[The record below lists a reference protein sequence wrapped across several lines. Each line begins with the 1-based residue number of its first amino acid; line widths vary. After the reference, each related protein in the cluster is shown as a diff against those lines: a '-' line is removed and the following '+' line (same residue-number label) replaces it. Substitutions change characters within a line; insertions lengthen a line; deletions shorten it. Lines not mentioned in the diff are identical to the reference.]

1 VAQEHRAEKPVIG
14 TCINDR
20 YRLDAELGQG
30 GMGVVYRAHDT
41 LLDRPVAVKVVSKA
55 SLGTEGRARLMH
67 EAKAAAQLN
76 HPNII
81 AIYDAGQ
88 SEGLP
93 FIVMELVE
101 GPSLY
106 QHRPADLHEIISYA
120 RHICAALDHAH
131 ARGIIHRDLKPENV
145 VIAPDGTAKLT
156 DFGLARSVASRIT
169 DQGAIV
175 GSVFYLAPELALGK
189 EYDGRADLYAL
200 GVMLYELATGRL
212 PFTAED
218 PLAVISQ
225 HLHAPVIPPRAKK
238 PQLPAALDALIVR
251 LLSKD
256 PQDRPASAASVLRE
270 LEQPGLLDRDAVP
283 ARELSV
289 LERIERGR
297 MVGRE
302 RELQQ
307 ATALWSR
314 ALDGEGRMLL
324 ISGEP
329 GIGKTRLVRELMT
342 HVEVSGG
349 RALVGAS
356 YAEGGTPYAPFRQ
369 IIRQVLRSVSPEV
382 RLRSVSPQVRL
393 RSVSPEARLDTTSV
407 HSEHGLGVPAAVLA
421 DLLMLAPELRS
432 NFPELPPR
440 PEPDPQAEQPRLMEN
455 LLIFFSTLSHNAPL
469 LLVLED
475 AHWADSGSL
484 SLLRH
489 LARHARHQQLMTV
502 ATYREV
508 ELDQA
513 RPLHEVLLDLQRERL
528 AIRIKLPRLN
538 RTQTAELLEA
548 LFAEPITPELLDGI
562 YRETEGNPFF
572 IEEVCKALVESGGL
586 YFEEGRW
593 HRPSVEELGIPQS
606 VRVAIQARVAR
617 LSEQAQDTLRLA
629 AILGRQFAL
638 DTLAQAIKA
647 DEDRLID
654 DLESAERSQLIEQ
667 VSGEEGGT
675 FAFAHGLIPSTLVDG
690 LRTLQRR
697 RLHHRAAQA
706 IEARHPD
713 DFEALAHHY
722 TQAGQAEKAI
732 EYVLKAGDR
741 ARGLYAHQEAVKYYQ
756 QALEFL
762 KQAGDAERAART
774 LMKLALAHHN
784 AFDFKAARQTYQE
797 GFVVWQRAAQT
808 VLVAPLKPA
817 PHPLRAPWSEP
828 LTLDPSM
835 AGDGASAAVIE
846 ELFAG
851 LVARSPDMGIVP
863 DIARTWEVLED
874 GRKYVFR
881 LREDA
886 RWSDGTPLTARDFVC
901 GWQRV
906 LDPDS
911 GSPNAAL
918 LYDVKGAQAFHEGR
932 ADWAEV
938 GVRAVD
944 KATFEVQLARPTGY
958 FLQLLACVA
967 AFPVP
972 RHVVEELGIAWTD
985 LENIV
990 TSGPFLLRSWE
1001 RGHSMAFERNP
1012 GYHGSS
1018 SGNVQQVEVSL
1029 LSDPSRRLE
1038 LYEADRLDTAGVS
1051 SAEMQRARQWHAGE
1065 YVMLP
1070 SPVTVYLGL
1079 DVRRPP
1085 FDDRSARQALAMAI
1099 DRERLAH
1106 SVRQGDSF
1114 PASGGFVP
1122 PGLPGHSPGIGL
1134 PHDPQRARALLAEAG
1149 YPGGRGFPLVRLP
1162 ASHAL
1167 AADAMFLQ
1175 EQWRQNL
1182 GIEISVQ
1189 RKEQAAYAQDR
1200 ERERPQMFL
1209 SGWHADYSDPDNFLR
1224 VGFPW
1229 ASSGWHNEAYEKL
1242 VEDAR
1247 QVADQGARMQLYE
1260 EADRIVVD
1268 EAPIVPLVYGRWHL
1282 LVKPWVRKFPTSPI
1296 KLWFW
1301 KDVVLDPH

>member
-1 VAQEHRAEKPVIG
+1 MIG

-55 SLGTEGRARLMH
+55 SLGTEGRAHLMQ

-76 HPNII
+76 HPNVV
-81 AIYDAGQ
+81 AVYDAGQ
-88 SEGLP
+88 SDGTP

-106 QHRPADLHEIISYA
+106 QQRPTDLHEIISYA
-120 RHICAALDHAH
+120 RQICAALEHAH
-131 ARGIIHRDLKPENV
+131 SRGIIHRDLKPENV
-145 VIAPDGTAKLT
+145 IIAPDGTAKLT

-169 DQGAIV
+169 DHGAIV

-189 EYDGRADLYAL
+189 DYDGRADLYAL
-200 GVMLYELATGRL
+200 GVMLYELATDRL

-218 PLAVISQ
+218 ALAVISQ
-225 HLHAPVIPPRAKK
+225 HLHAPVVPPRAKN
-238 PQLPAALDALIVR
+238 PQIPATLDALILR

-256 PQDRPASAASVLRE
+256 PQDRPASAAVVLHE
-270 LEQPGLLDRDAVP
+270 LEQPGFLDPDAVP

-302 RELQQ
+302 REVQL
-307 ATALWSR
+307 ARSLWDQTL
-314 ALDGEGRMLL
+314 AGRGQMLL

-329 GIGKTRLVRELMT
+329 GIGKTRLAREFVT
-342 HVEVSGG
+342 HVEVAGG

-369 IIRQVLRSVSPEV
+369 IIRQVLRSVSPEA
-382 RLRSVSPQVRL
+382 RLRSVSGSR
-393 RSVSPEARLDTTSV
+393 A
-407 HSEHGLGVPAAVLA
+407 EHGFGLPAEVLA
-421 DLLMLAPELRS
+421 DVLTLAPELRS

-440 PEPDPQAEQPRLMEN
+440 TGQDSHAEQPRLMEN
-455 LLIFFSTLSHNAPL
+455 LLIFFSTLSERAPL

-489 LARHARHQQLMTV
+489 LARHARQQPLMIV

-528 AIRIKLPRLN
+528 ATRLKLPRLDCAH
-538 RTQTAELLEA
+538 TAELLET
-548 LFAEPITPELLDGI
+548 LFAEPITPDFVDSI

-572 IEEVCKALVESGGL
+572 IEEVCKALVESGEL
-586 YFEEGRW
+586 YFEEGHW

-617 LSEQAQDTLRLA
+617 LSEPAQDTLRLA
-629 AILGRQFAL
+629 AILGRQF
-638 DTLAQAIKA
+638 DYNTLAQASGVS
-647 DEDRLID
+647 EDRLID

-667 VSGEEGGT
+667 VSAEEGGT
-675 FAFAHGLIPSTLVDG
+675 FAFAHGLIPSTLIDG
-690 LRTLQRR
+690 LRTVQRR
-697 RLHHRAAQA
+697 RLHHRAALA
-706 IEARHPD
+706 IEALHPD
-713 DFEALAHHY
+713 DFEALAHHH
-722 TQAGQAEKAI
+722 TQAGRAEKAV
-732 EYVLKAGDR
+732 EYVLQAGDR
-741 ARGLYAHQEAVKYYQ
+741 ARGLYAYQEAVNHYQ

-762 KQAGDAERAART
+762 NQAGDAERAART

-797 GFVVWQRAAQT
+797 GFALWQRAGQMKSAAS
-808 VLVAPLKPA
+808 LPPA
-817 PHPLRAPWSEP
+817 PHALRVPWSEP

-851 LVARSPDMGIVP
+851 LAARSPDMGIVP
-863 DIARTWEVLED
+863 DVARTWEVLED
-874 GRKYVFR
+874 GRRYVFH
-881 LREDA
+881 LRDDA
-886 RWSDGTPLTARDFVC
+886 RWSDGTLLTAEDFVYA
-901 GWQRV
+901 WKRV
-906 LDPDS
+906 LEPDS
-911 GSPNAAL
+911 GSPNASL
-918 LYDVKGAQAFHEGR
+918 LCDIKGAEAFHRGE
-932 ADWAEV
+932 AKWSEV
-938 GVRAVD
+938 GVLAADDTTLVVD
-944 KATFEVQLARPTGY
+944 LERPTGY
-958 FLQLLACVA
+958 FVQLLATVA
-967 AFPVP
+967 AYPVP
-972 RHVVEELGIAWTD
+972 RHAVAALGAEWTD
-985 LENIV
+985 PGNIV
-990 TSGPFLLRSWE
+990 TNGPFRLHAWE
-1001 RGHSMAFERNP
+1001 RGQSMLFEQRP
-1012 GYHGSS
+1012 DYHGPLG
-1018 SGNVQQVEVSL
+1018 GNVKRVEVAL
-1029 LSDPSRRLE
+1029 LADPSRRLE
-1038 LYEADRLDTAGVS
+1038 LYEADGLDIASVS
-1051 SAEMQRARQWHAGE
+1051 AAEMQRARQWHAGE
-1065 YVMLP
+1065 YIMLP
-1070 SPVTVYLGL
+1070 SPVTVYLGF
-1079 DVRRPP
+1079 DVRWPP
-1085 FDDRSARQALAMAI
+1085 FDDRSTRRALVMAV

-1122 PGLPGHSPGIGL
+1122 PGLPGHSPSIGL
-1134 PHDPQRARALLAEAG
+1134 PHDPERARALLAEAG
-1149 YPGGRGFPLVRLP
+1149 YPGGRGFPLVQLP

-1167 AADAMFLQ
+1167 AEDAAFLQ

-1182 GIEISVQ
+1182 GIEITVL
-1189 RKEQAAYAQDR
+1189 RRDQATYAQNR

-1209 SGWHADYSDPDNFLR
+1209 SGWHADYPDPDNFLR
-1224 VGFPW
+1224 VGFPKG
-1229 ASSGWHNEAYEKL
+1229 SSGWHDEVYEKL

-1247 QVADQGARMQLYE
+1247 QVADQKARMRLYG
-1260 EADRIVVD
+1260 EADRILVE

>member
-1 VAQEHRAEKPVIG
+1 MIG

-20 YRLDAELGQG
+20 YILEAELGQG

-55 SLGTEGRARLMH
+55 NLGSEGRAHLMQ

-76 HPNII
+76 HPNVV
-81 AIYDAGQ
+81 AVYDAGQ
-88 SEGLP
+88 SGDLP

-106 QHRPADLHEIISYA
+106 QQRPTDLHEIISYA
-120 RHICAALDHAH
+120 RQICAALDHAH

-145 VIAPDGTAKLT
+145 MIAPDGTAKLT

-212 PFTAED
+212 PFTAEG

-225 HLHAPVIPPRAKK
+225 HLHAPVVPPRAKN
-238 PQLPAALDALIVR
+238 PQVPATLDALILR

-256 PQDRPASAASVLRE
+256 PQARPASAAVVIHE
-270 LEQPGLLDRDAVP
+270 LEQPDFLDKDAVP

-307 ATALWSR
+307 AKSLWDQAL
-314 ALDGEGRMLL
+314 AGRGQMLL

-329 GIGKTRLVRELMT
+329 GIGKTRLAREFVT
-342 HVEVSGG
+342 HVEVAGG

-369 IIRQVLRSVSPEV
+369 IIRQVLRSVSPEARLRSV
-382 RLRSVSPQVRL
+382 LPEARLRSVLPEARLRSVSGSHAK
-393 RSVSPEARLDTTSV
+393 RSSAL
-407 HSEHGLGVPAAVLA
+407 PAEILA
-421 DLLMLAPELRS
+421 DVLTLAPELQS
-432 NFPELPPR
+432 SFPEVPPR
-440 PEPDPQAEQPRLMEN
+440 PEPDLLAEQPRLMEN
-455 LLIFFSTLSHNAPL
+455 LLIFFSTLTDDAPL

-484 SLLRH
+484 SLLRY
-489 LARHARHQQLMTV
+489 LARHARQQQLMIV

-528 AIRIKLPRLN
+528 ATRLKLPRLD
-538 RTQTAELLEA
+538 RAQTAELLEA
-548 LFAEPITPELLDGI
+548 LFAEPITPDFQEGI

-572 IEEVCKALVESGGL
+572 IEEVCKALVESGEL
-586 YFEEGRW
+586 YFAEGRW
-593 HRPSVEELGIPQS
+593 HRPSMAELGIPQS

-629 AILGRQFAL
+629 AILGRQF
-638 DTLAQAIKA
+638 DFDSLAQASKA

-667 VSGEEGGT
+667 VGEEEGGI

-690 LRTLQRR
+690 LRTVQRR
-697 RLHHRAAQA
+697 RLHHRAAA
-706 IEARHPD
+706 ALEARHPD
-713 DFEALAHHY
+713 DFEALAYHY
-722 TQAGQAEKAI
+722 TQAGLAEKAI

-741 ARGLYAHQEAVKYYQ
+741 ARGLYAYKEAVNHYQ

-762 KQAGDAERAART
+762 NQAGDTERAART

-784 AFDFKAARQTYQE
+784 AFDFHAARQSYQE
-797 GFVVWQRAAQT
+797 AFVVWQRAAQKELT
-808 VLVAPLKPA
+808 VPPRPA
-817 PHPLRAPWSEP
+817 PHALRVPWSEP

-863 DIARTWEVLED
+863 DVARTWEVLEA
-874 GRKYVFR
+874 GRKYVFH

-886 RWSDGTPLTARDFVC
+886 RWSDGTRLTARDLAY

-918 LYDVKGAQAFHEGR
+918 LYDVKGAQAFHEGQ
-932 ADWAEV
+932 AAWAEV
-938 GVRAVD
+938 GVRAAD
-944 KATFEVQLARPTGY
+944 EATFEVELARPTGY
-958 FLQLLACVA
+958 FLQLVACVA
-967 AFPVP
+967 TFPVP
-972 RHVVEELGIAWTD
+972 RHVVEAVGGAWTD

-990 TSGPFLLRSWE
+990 TSGPFLLRSWQP
-1001 RGHSMAFERNP
+1001 GHSMAFERNP
-1012 GYHGSS
+1012 GYHGSF
-1018 SGNVQQVEVSL
+1018 SGNVQRVEVSL
-1029 LSDPSRRLE
+1029 SAESSRRVE
-1038 LYEADRLDTAGVS
+1038 LYETDCLDIAGVS

-1065 YVMLP
+1065 YITLP
-1070 SPVTVYLGL
+1070 SPVTIYLAF

-1085 FDDRSARQALAMAI
+1085 FSDRSVRQALVMAI

-1134 PHDPQRARALLAEAG
+1134 PHDPERARALLAEAG
-1149 YPGGRGFPLVRLP
+1149 YPEGRGFPLVQLP
-1162 ASHAL
+1162 ASRAL
-1167 AADAMFLQ
+1167 AADAAFLQ

-1182 GIEISVQ
+1182 GIEITVQ
-1189 RKEQAAYAQDR
+1189 RMAQATHAQRR
-1200 ERERPQMFL
+1200 ENDRPQMFL

-1229 ASSGWHNEAYEKL
+1229 GSSGWRNGPYEKL

-1247 QVADQGARMQLYE
+1247 QVADQGARMRLYG
-1260 EADRIVVD
+1260 EADRILVD

-1301 KDVVLDPH
+1301 KDLVLDPH